1 METNEAKEE
10 ATVEA
15 EDLVVEAT
23 TTLVV
28 MADPIM
34 VVHDP
39 TPAPNVRCVSKP
51 TTQQLNVCIVSMKIM
66 CRIRGLLLLLLHH
79 MV

>member
-39 TPAPNVRCVSKP
+39 TPAPNVRCVSNP
-51 TTQQLNVCIVSMKIM
+51 TTQ
-66 CRIRGLLLLLLHH
+66 
-79 MV
+79 